1 MTVETGLAG
10 GMTASAIISVG
21 CATETSV
28 KTVTHSVYVKKEIP
42 NKDNEQPVFREH
54 LSLHSCGHLSP

>member
-1 MTVETGLAG
+1 MTVETGQAG

-28 KTVTHSVYVKKEIP
+28 EIVTHSVYVKKEIP